1 MNGLQ
6 PFMSMCSVDF
16 YLQRFAN
23 SCQQFLPIYW
33 ESPNLLGAGNWE
45 SCKKRLNLSGTMRK
59 HFFLSFLPATIGCLL
74 VALSSFSQ
82 TVLPP
87 DQPEQDACNALSLCG
102 NIFSTPYSYQ
112 GTGKMVDINTTLC
125 GAGEAN
131 SMWMKVTIVNN
142 GALVFSI
149 IPKAPLDDY
158 DFAVLDVT
166 GADCKNLSSASVVRC
181 NFNNNYP
188 GSNVNG
194 VVGLSL
200 SGTETS
206 VPGGYTGNSFCKFID
221 AKAGQ
226 TYLIMINNFGDYQSG
241 GASAGFTIDFSGSTA
256 TFDNSTSPALGSV
269 VKLCSDSSVTVELT
283 KPVLCSSIA
292 ADGSDFYITPFV
304 AISGATGMNCV
315 NGNGYTSQVT
325 IHFSGL
331 APIGK
336 YVLHTRQG
344 TDGNTLVDF
353 CNNTLNT
360 QLLSASLSFI
370 VPPPAPVRFLP
381 ADTVK
386 CFYST
391 IPISPLNEFTSYQ
404 WSTGETTPVI
414 HVIDPGPYTLM
425 ATDSN
430 GCVGIDSIVIKDSTC
445 PEYIYLPSAFTP
457 NADGRN
463 DLFRPK
469 FAGAVIHF
477 RFSIYD
483 RWGRKVF
490 ESSDPGRGWDGSI
503 GGKTLPAGTYV
514 WVCAYR
520 LFKRPEEVQKGTVML
535 VR

>member
-1 MNGLQ
+1 M
-6 PFMSMCSVDF
+6 
-16 YLQRFAN
+16 
-23 SCQQFLPIYW
+23 
-33 ESPNLLGAGNWE
+33 
-45 SCKKRLNLSGTMRK
+45 
-59 HFFLSFLPATIGCLL
+59 SFLKSKKLGLLAAGITLAALALTQGCSSDATQ
-74 VALSSFSQ
+74 A
-82 TVLPP
+82 TP
-87 DQPEQDACNALSLCG
+87 
-102 NIFSTPYSYQ
+102 STG
-112 GTGKMVDINTTLC
+112 GTGGTGGSTSNGGSGGK
-125 GAGEAN
+125 AG
-131 SMWMKVTIVNN
+131 
-142 GALVFSI
+142 
-149 IPKAPLDDY
+149 
-158 DFAVLDVT
+158 
-166 GADCKNLSSASVVRC
+166 
-181 NFNNNYP
+181 
-188 GSNVNG
+188 GSNAG
-194 VVGLSL
+194 STGK
-200 SGTETS
+200 
-206 VPGGYTGNSFCKFID
+206 GG
-221 AKAGQ
+221 
-226 TYLIMINNFGDYQSG
+226 
-241 GASAGFTIDFSGSTA
+241 SGSTNGGSGNAGGEAGVGGEAPGAAGDSGSCVGADNCYSCAPKTNDQFLNHCVSGGCPA